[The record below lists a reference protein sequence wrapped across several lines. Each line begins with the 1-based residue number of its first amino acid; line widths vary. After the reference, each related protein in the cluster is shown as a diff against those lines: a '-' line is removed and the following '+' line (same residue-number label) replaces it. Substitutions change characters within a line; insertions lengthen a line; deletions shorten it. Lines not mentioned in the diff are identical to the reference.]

1 MAEHSSP
8 NRLFL
13 TSGLNLPQI
22 AHHGDNTVIPEM
34 QTSHEEADIII
45 VQQCF
50 NALSKVC
57 SSITIISD
65 DADDFVLL
73 VHYYDQ
79 TNCMKLVLMEET
91 HGARNVIDIGQ
102 TVSKYSHLAA
112 TLPALHALTGC
123 DSTSKIHEIGKKTAL
138 NISKKATLINM
149 GFINSQIEDIV
160 QEATQF
166 ISLCYGIAGGAEMTS
181 KRYIKTICIIIL

>member
-1 MAEHSSP
+1 
-8 NRLFL
+8 
-13 TSGLNLPQI
+13 
-22 AHHGDNTVIPEM
+22 
-34 QTSHEEADIII
+34 
-45 VQQCF
+45 
-50 NALSKVC
+50 
-57 SSITIISD
+57 
-65 DADDFVLL
+65 
-73 VHYYDQ
+73 
-79 TNCMKLVLMEET
+79 MEET

-181 KRYIKTICIIIL
+181 KRYIKTICIIILYTGNICIDLISF